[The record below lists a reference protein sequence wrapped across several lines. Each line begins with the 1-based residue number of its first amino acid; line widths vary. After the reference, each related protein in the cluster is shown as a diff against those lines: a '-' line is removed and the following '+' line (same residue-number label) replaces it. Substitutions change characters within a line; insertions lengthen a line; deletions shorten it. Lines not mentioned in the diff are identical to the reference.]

1 MVQSQPGQIVLETL
15 SGKISS
21 QKRAGGVAEGVG
33 LEFNPSTGKKKKKDV
48 EKPVKKLSKLFK
60 QEMMIIKT
68 RMVKSIENGVYV
80 VESRTTLKVKFIG
93 LSD

>member
-33 LEFNPSTGKKKKKDV
+33 LEFNPSTGKKKKDV